1 MHYYFPG
8 MVVGFIL
15 LQTAIIAPTI
25 FKNLDK
31 DSSKVVIRAM
41 WPKFFIGLAV
51 IGLCSSI
58 TMYFHS
64 GIELVQYSIGGLTFI
79 FAIACYAMIPATNRA
94 KDEGNE
100 KRFNLLHKSSV
111 YLTIAVLI
119 MNVGFLFV

>member
-25 FKNLDK
+25 FK
-31 DSSKVVIRAM
+31 
-41 WPKFFIGLAV
+41 
-51 IGLCSSI
+51 
-58 TMYFHS
+58 
-64 GIELVQYSIGGLTFI
+64 LTFI